1 MTKDLADALTSV
13 DLDDSELDDDELVFE
28 DLEARPSPGGACA
41 SSSSCKCS
49 STSCVAWLE

>member
-1 MTKDLADALTSV
+1 MTKDLADALTFV
-13 DLDDSELDDDELVFE
+13 DLDDSEFDDDELVFE
-28 DLEARPSPGGACA
+28 DLEARPSPGAACA